1 MRFIATWRHSD
12 GSVVELS
19 ERGWKSQDTEKS
31 DWLTTMSDRRSTG
44 FAIPSVIKVWLEE
57 NCQLLDV
64 RGSPDQLIN
73 ISSLL
78 QPVTD
83 IEQPDAGGGGNE
95 ETWSLPFIEE
105 VFAISEATDSAATH
119 SSARQNRRIERSVPA
134 NSVAPILLIYH

>member
-31 DWLTTMSDRRSTG
+31 DWLTTMTDRRSTG

-83 IEQPDAGGGGNE
+83 IEQPDAGGPAMKKPGR
-95 ETWSLPFIEE
+95 S
-105 VFAISEATDSAATH
+105 H
-119 SSARQNRRIERSVPA
+119 SSKRSLQLAKRRILQP
-134 NSVAPILLIYH
+134 PILLRRKTVE